1 MKFFVPLRPL
11 LKGWFISFIGWA
23 FVGALMTTHS
33 IWLGRG
39 SFERNIHASIRDWLP
54 WAILTPLLFR
64 LAARFPIDR
73 RTWRSNAALH
83 ICCAILVVA
92 GVHWWKGFF
101 DPSLGKS
108 GPHPRG
114 PQPQQF
120 GEHLPPPPRSDLLFA
135 LSFEFPIYV
144 MIVSAAHTLY
154 FYRRGELRKGQLAAA
169 QLQALQARL
178 QPHFL
183 FNTLNTIAGL
193 VHKAPDK
200 ADAVLTML
208 SDLLRFSLESNNE
221 AQVPL
226 EREVEF
232 VQKYLAIMQVRYEER
247 VQYDF
252 QIAPNTIAA
261 LVPTL
266 LLQPIVENA
275 VKYGIEPNPVGGKI
289 HIRSWRDGDS
299 LRLSVS
305 NTGSGLPRP
314 EAFTEGIGLSNTRAR
329 LHELFGDA
337 ASINFGNADGVTVE
351 IAIPFRTTT

>member
-1 MKFFVPLRPL
+1 MKFLAPLGPL
-11 LKGWFISFIGWA
+11 LKGWFISFMGWA
-23 FVGALMTTHS
+23 FAGALMTTHS
-33 IWLGRG
+33 ILLGRG
-39 SFERNIHASIRDWLP
+39 SFERTIHASIRDWLP

-108 GPHPRG
+108 GPHARG
-114 PQPQQF
+114 PEPQQF
-120 GEHLPPPPRSDLLFA
+120 GEHPPPDASFQRPALPPPPRSDLLFA

-144 MIVSAAHTLY
+144 MIVSAAHTVY
-154 FYRRGELRKGQLAAA
+154 FYRRGEVRKGQLAAS

-178 QPHFL
+178 EPHFL
-183 FNTLNTIAGL
+183 FNTLNTVAGL

-208 SDLLRFSLESNNE
+208 SDLLRFSLESNTE
-221 AQVPL
+221 TQVPL

-252 QIAPNTIAA
+252 QIAPDTIAA
-261 LVPTL
+261 FVPTL

-275 VKYGIEPNPVGGKI
+275 IKYGIEPNLDGGKI

-305 NTGSGLPRP
+305 NTGSGLPRR
-314 EAFTEGIGLSNTRAR
+314 EAFTEGIGLSNTHAR
-329 LHELFGDA
+329 VCA
-337 ASINFGNADGVTVE
+337 NSS
-351 IAIPFRTTT
+351 AIPRR